1 MIDRILDVAL
11 IILFYQFR
19 SLLILALALYQ
30 NDEANLLHFHGK
42 CENLSIS
49 YNR

>member
-1 MIDRILDVAL
+1 MAL
-11 IILFYQFR
+11 IILFYRFR

-30 NDEANLLHFHGK
+30 NDEANILHFHGK
-42 CENLSIS
+42 YENLSIS